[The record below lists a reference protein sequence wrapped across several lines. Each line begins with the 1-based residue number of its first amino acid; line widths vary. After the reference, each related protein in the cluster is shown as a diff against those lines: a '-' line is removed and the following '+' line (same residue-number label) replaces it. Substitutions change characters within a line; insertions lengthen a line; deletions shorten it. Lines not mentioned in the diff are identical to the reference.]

1 MTATTRTRSGR
12 TQYPVVVDGDDFC
25 VAGLSSLSAED
36 ERRVESMTK
45 YSYYDPERLRD
56 GARVGWLD
64 EAGIAF
70 VDPDEW
76 VQMAYN
82 ELDGVVYEV
91 VSPETLAFAGADE
104 TEKSDMDLLEEAVG
118 TFTIE
123 GEMTFRMWVEVET
136 AAKEYLGERMVRCD
150 FMTVKAES
158 KDAAWE
164 EFCTRIDGLDISDIT
179 VARKFPTWDIESETI
194 RDPTMDETYSWVH
207 TPADSTEQ
215 FLIGPERGDY

>member
-1 MTATTRTRSGR
+1 MTATTCTRQGR
-12 TQYPVVVDGDDFC
+12 TQYPVVVDDDGFR
-25 VAGLSSLSAED
+25 VEGVSGLSE
-36 ERRVESMTK
+36 EHQRRIDSMTK
-45 YSYYDPERLRD
+45 YSYYAPERLRD
-56 GARVGWLD
+56 GARVGWF
-64 EAGIAF
+64 EESGIAF

-76 VQMAYN
+76 VQMEYN

-91 VSPETLAFAGADE
+91 LSPETLAFAGADE
-104 TEKSDMDLLEEAVG
+104 TDKSDMDLLEEAVG

-136 AAKEYLGERMVRCD
+136 IAKEYLGERMVRCD
-150 FMTVKAES
+150 FLTVKAES
-158 KDAAWE
+158 KDAAWK
-164 EFCTRIDGLDISDIT
+164 EFCTRITGLNISDIT